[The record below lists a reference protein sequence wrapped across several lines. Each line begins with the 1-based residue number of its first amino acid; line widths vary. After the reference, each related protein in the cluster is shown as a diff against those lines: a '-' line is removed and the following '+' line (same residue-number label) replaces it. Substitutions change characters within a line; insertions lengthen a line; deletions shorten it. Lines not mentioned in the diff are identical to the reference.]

1 MAERIKYQP
10 TPTLS
15 PFSGVWNEEMA
26 KHLLRRSMFGAKKKD
41 IDAFLK
47 LGLTKSIEKLLD
59 DSVQLP
65 SPPVKEYSTANATV
79 PDSTISQ
86 GQTWVNDPSADG
98 SINSLRRASFKKW
111 WMGNMIMQ
119 GQSLREKMTMFWHN
133 HFSTEASDVSNSQY
147 VYKHFNT
154 LRSNALG
161 NIKTLVRS
169 ICIDP
174 AMLVYLNG
182 QTNRKGTPDENFS
195 REIQELFVIGKGPQA
210 KFTESDVKEA
220 ARLFT
225 GWRNNASLIGSYFDL
240 DRHDIE
246 NKQFSSFYKNKLIL
260 GRNNANAGIDEIDDF
275 INMLFDTDEAALFLC
290 RKIYI
295 WFVYYDITPEVE
307 LNIILP
313 MAKIMRD
320 NNYNIKPVLGALL
333 ASDHFYNEMNMGCQI
348 KSPVDLMCGM
358 LRELDVVF
366 STSDNFT
373 VNYGLWN
380 QIVNYCNFLQQNIG
394 DPPDV
399 SGWKAY
405 YQSPAFYEYWL
416 NSDTLPKRLL
426 YLTTLVSNG
435 YTFSGF
441 KMVVDPFLYCKN
453 LKKPGDPNS
462 LILELS
468 THLLGIPISQ
478 QHRDQLKKDILL
490 SGQSDDYYWTTAWDT
505 YINTPTNESN
515 TKYVKTALSSLIK
528 YIVELPEYQLC

>member
-98 SINSLRRASFKKW
+98 TINSLRRVSFKKW